1 MKIAI
6 ICSSFFPVIDGVTIA
21 VFNRVKQLN
30 KLGHQVLL
38 FCPDYSA
45 IAHIYPNWQ
54 DYTGKIFNNV
64 RAVNLSSTK
73 SIALEFER
81 DVTIK
86 SYSLVINELEKFKP
100 DIIHVDEAERLS
112 FCWLKLPGV
121 KFSRRHNI
129 PCVAWFHTNY
139 VDYFD
144 DYFQLPLGINS
155 IIKKTL
161 GFIFAKIYN
170 SYGLTL
176 VSSSISYSKLAKLGI
191 KNLRYAELLG
201 CNINEFDI
209 AKDNI
214 FFAKQ
219 YSIPNLNN
227 KVKLVFLGRLTPDK
241 GWYFALNSLSKLP
254 ANTIN
259 RIAVII
265 AGDGNLA
272 TEIEQTLKPLITD
285 TYLLG
290 RVAPQFIP
298 AILTNSDIFI
308 TNSEKETRGLTII
321 EAAAAGI
328 PAIAPRAGGVIDTI
342 VDGETGFLYQPQSE
356 ADFIAKL
363 ELLIKDKSLR
373 DSMGAKAKEIATQ
386 WSWQQATNNLI
397 EIWWQEI
404 EKKKRK

>member
-64 RAVNLSSTK
+64 RVVNLSSTK

-86 SYSLVINELEKFKP
+86 SYSLVVDRLEKFKP
-100 DIIHVDEAERLS
+100 DIIHVDEAERLG

-121 KFSRRHNI
+121 RFARQHNI

-139 VDYFD
+139 IDYFD

-176 VSSSISYSKLAKLGI
+176 VSSSVTYSKLAKLGI

-342 VDGETGFLYQPQSE
+342 VDGETGFLYQPQNE
-356 ADFIAKL
+356 ADFINKL
-363 ELLIKDKSLR
+363 ELLIENKPLR
-373 DSMGAKAKEIATQ
+373 DSMGVKAKETAAQ
-386 WSWQQATNNLI
+386 WNWQQTTNNLI
-397 EIWWQEI
+397 QIWSQEI
-404 EKKKRK
+404 EKK

>member
-64 RAVNLSSTK
+64 RAVNLPSTK

-86 SYSLVINELEKFKP
+86 SYSLVVDRLEKFKP
-100 DIIHVDEAERLS
+100 DIIHVDEAERLG

-121 KFSRRHNI
+121 RFARQHNM

-139 VDYFD
+139 IDYFD

-176 VSSSISYSKLAKLGI
+176 VSSSVTYSKLAKLGI

-298 AILTNSDIFI
+298 AILTNSDIFV

-342 VDGETGFLYQPQSE
+342 VDGETGFLYQPQNE
-356 ADFIAKL
+356 ADFINKL
-363 ELLIKDKSLR
+363 ELLIENKPLR
-373 DSMGAKAKEIATQ
+373 DSMGVKAKETAAQ
-386 WSWQQATNNLI
+386 WNWQQTTNNLI
-397 EIWWQEI
+397 QIWSQEI
-404 EKKKRK
+404 EKK